1 MAETIA
7 LEIVTPDGLK
17 LREAVSELTAPS
29 VDGEFGVL
37 PQHRPLLAALATGIV
52 TFVQQGKAQSVAV
65 GPGFVEV
72 AADRALLLTDRFI
85 RKEDVDPV
93 RTRLELKE
101 VDEQLDHFKGEMDSV
116 EFADLVERELWAAAQ
131 LELHGDPPP
140 PRIRAATALATHE
153 DYAALA
159 EHATDGEQG
168 GGAAEAVEGSEK
180 H

>member
-1 MAETIA
+1 MADTIS
-7 LEIVTPDGLK
+7 LEIVTPDGPK
-17 LREAVSELTAPS
+17 LREAVNELTAPS

-52 TFVQQGKAQSVAV
+52 TYIQNGKSQSVAV

-85 RKEDVDPV
+85 KKDDIDPV
-93 RTRLELKE
+93 RARLELKE
-101 VDEQLDHFKGEMDSV
+101 VDEQLDHFKGEMDSP
-116 EFADLVERELWAAAQ
+116 EYADLVARELWAAAQ

-140 PRIRAATALATHE
+140 PRIHSAQSLGSHE
-153 DYAALA
+153 DYAAVAKDEADA
-159 EHATDGEQG
+159 EH
-168 GGAAEAVEGSEK
+168 EAVATVGTDK

>member
-1 MAETIA
+1 MADTIA

-17 LREAVSELTAPS
+17 LKEAVNELTAPS

-52 TFVQQGKAQSVAV
+52 TYIQAGKSESVAV

-93 RTRLELKE
+93 RARLELKE
-101 VDEQLDHFKGEMDSV
+101 TDEALDQFKGDMKSV
-116 EFADLVERELWAAAQ
+116 EYAELVERELWAAVQ

-140 PRIRAATALATHE
+140 PRLRADQSTGAYE
-153 DYAALA
+153 NYAESTKGEGDA
-159 EHATDGEQG
+159 EP
-168 GGAAEAVEGSEK
+168 AEAVEGSDK